1 MRMRKWFILFALAP
15 LVLLAGCESM
25 KVTYPRIEYR
35 NSSYNFDVYNRE
47 IEVQDG
53 YVLDEG
59 YSYDTVETEDG
70 YDVILHFVK
79 K

>member
-1 MRMRKWFILFALAP
+1 
-15 LVLLAGCESM
+15 M
-25 KVTYPRIEYR
+25 KATYPRIEYR
-35 NSSYNFDVYNRE
+35 NSPYNFDMYNRE

-59 YSYDTVETEDG
+59 HSYDTVETEDG